1 MELTAAYDDVN
12 KKLAGSLQQYDITF
26 KQLRQIE
33 AEFKGLSTSN
43 AQSVKVSFVRLF
55 SHTALIFSHKLYKI
69 PTFPK
74 HTDKMIIEYMPMVR
88 RIFIKKLKRAEK
100 ISFSQ
105 KTFLKD
111 F

>member
-55 SHTALIFSHKLYKI
+55 SHTALIFFPQTVKNSHGSKENY
-69 PTFPK
+69 
-74 HTDKMIIEYMPMVR
+74 Y
-88 RIFIKKLKRAEK
+88 
-100 ISFSQ
+100 
-105 KTFLKD
+105 
-111 F
+111 

>member
-43 AQSVKVSFVRLF
+43 AQSVKVSCLRLF
-55 SHTALIFSHKLYKI
+55 SHAALF
-69 PTFPK
+69 FP
-74 HTDKMIIEYMPMVR
+74 
-88 RIFIKKLKRAEK
+88 
-100 ISFSQ
+100 
-105 KTFLKD
+105 
-111 F
+111 